1 MDDVDID
8 AKELAQILSL
18 GRIVLGAAAVIAPNR
33 FGRAMTGEN
42 SDGVISTFATRG
54 LGARDMALGLGTLRA
69 LDGEGPVR
77 PWLEAQALADA
88 SDTVSYL
95 GAFKDMP
102 PLRRLLGLA
111 TAAGACYL
119 GLRLASE
126 LE

>member
-8 AKELAQILSL
+8 ANELAQILSL
-18 GRIVLGAAAVIAPNR
+18 GRIMLGVAAVFAPNR
-33 FGRAMTGEN
+33 FGRAWTGER
-42 SDGVISTFATRG
+42 SEVAISTMAMRG
-54 LGARDMALGLGTLRA
+54 LGARDVALGLGTLRA

-88 SDTVSYL
+88 SDTFSYL
-95 GAFKDMP
+95 GSFGDLP
-102 PLRRLLGLA
+102 PLRRVLGLA

>member
-1 MDDVDID
+1 MDDVELD

-18 GRIVLGAAAVIAPNR
+18 GRIVLGVAAVLAPNR
-33 FGRAMTGEN
+33 FARALTAERN
-42 SDGVISTFATRG
+42 EGVAATFATRG
-54 LGARDMALGLGTLRA
+54 LGARDVALGLGTLRA
-69 LDGEGPVR
+69 LEGEGPVR

-95 GAFKDMP
+95 GGFKDLP

-111 TAAGACYL
+111 AAAGACYI

>member
-1 MDDVDID
+1 MDDVELD

-18 GRIVLGAAAVIAPNR
+18 GRVVLGMAAVVAPNR
-33 FGRAMTGEN
+33 FGRAWTGER
-42 SDGVISTFATRG
+42 SEAAVSTMAMRG
-54 LGARDMALGLGTLRA
+54 LGARDVALGLGTLRA

-88 SDTVSYL
+88 SDTVSIL
-95 GAFKDMP
+95 GSFGRLHG
-102 PLRRLLGLA
+102 LRRFFGLA

-126 LE
+126 LD

>member
-1 MDDVDID
+1 MDDVDLD
-8 AKELAQILSL
+8 AKELAQLLSL
-18 GRIVLGAAAVIAPNR
+18 GRIVIGAAAVLAPKR
-33 FGRAMTGEN
+33 FARAWTGERPEAAV
-42 SDGVISTFATRG
+42 SVIATRG
-54 LGARDMALGLGTLRA
+54 LGARDVALGLGTLRA

-88 SDTVSYL
+88 SDTVSTL
-95 GAFKDMP
+95 SVFGQLP
-102 PLRRLLGLA
+102 PLRRILGLA

>member
-1 MDDVDID
+1 MSEVEIE

-18 GRIVLGAAAVIAPNR
+18 GRVVIGVAAMIAPDR
-33 FGRAMTGEN
+33 FGRAWTGAGSDAPVSTMTM
-42 SDGVISTFATRG
+42 RG
-54 LGARDMALGLGTLRA
+54 MGARDVALGLGTLRA

-88 SDTVSYL
+88 SDTFSVL
-95 GAFKDMP
+95 GSFGELP
-102 PLRRLLGLA
+102 PLRRLISLA
-111 TAAGACYL
+111 TAAGACYI

>member
-1 MDDVDID
+1 MDDIEID

-18 GRIVLGAAAVIAPNR
+18 GRVVLGVAAVLAPNR
-33 FGRAMTGEN
+33 FGRAWTGER
-42 SDGVISTFATRG
+42 SDEAVSTMAMRG
-54 LGARDMALGLGTLRA
+54 LGARDVALGLGTLRA

-88 SDTVSYL
+88 SDTVSIL
-95 GAFKDMP
+95 GSFGQLP

-111 TAAGACYL
+111 TAAGACYI

-126 LE
+126 IE

>member
-1 MDDVDID
+1 MDDVELD
-8 AKELAQILSL
+8 AKELAQIMSL
-18 GRIVLGAAAVIAPNR
+18 GRIVLGAAAVLAPRR
-33 FGRAMTGEN
+33 FARAWTGEHVETAE
-42 SDGVISTFATRG
+42 SVIATRG
-54 LGARDMALGLGTLRA
+54 LGARDVALGLGTLRA

-88 SDTVSYL
+88 SDTFSMLTVF
-95 GAFKDMP
+95 GQMP
-102 PLRRLLGLA
+102 PVRRILGLA

>member
-1 MDDVDID
+1 MDDVDLD

-18 GRIVLGAAAVIAPNR
+18 GRVVIGVAAVLAPKR
-33 FGRAMTGEN
+33 FARAWTGEHPDAAV
-42 SDGVISTFATRG
+42 SVIATRG
-54 LGARDMALGLGTLRA
+54 LGARDIALGLGTLRA

-88 SDTVSYL
+88 SDTVSTL
-95 GAFKDMP
+95 SVFGQLP
-102 PLRRLLGLA
+102 PLRRILGLA